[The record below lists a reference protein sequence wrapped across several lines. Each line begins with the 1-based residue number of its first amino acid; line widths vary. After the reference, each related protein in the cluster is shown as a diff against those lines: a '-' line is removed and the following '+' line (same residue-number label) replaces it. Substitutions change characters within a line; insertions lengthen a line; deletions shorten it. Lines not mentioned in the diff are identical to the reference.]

1 MIAYGKP
8 VIGVI
13 GASRPSGKGY
23 ELARAVGRN
32 IAERGGIVVCGGLGG
47 VMEAACRGAK
57 EGGGL
62 TIGILPGQDA
72 AEANRFVDVPIVT
85 GMGYARNIIIVRT
98 AQAIVALDGSF
109 GTLSELAHALQMA
122 KPLVAVGCRIAPPDV
137 PQVEDP
143 EEAVAR
149 AFAACAD
156 R

>member
-1 MIAYGKP
+1 MNAYGKP

-13 GASRPSGKGY
+13 GASRPTGEAY
-23 ELARAVGRN
+23 DLARVVGRK
-32 IAERGGIVVCGGLGG
+32 IAERGGVVVCGGLGG

-72 AEANRFVDVPIVT
+72 GEANRFVDVPIVT

-98 AQAIVALDGSF
+98 AQAIIALDGSF

-122 KPLVAVGCRIAPPDV
+122 KPLVAVGCRIAPPEA

-149 AFAACAD
+149 ACAACAD

>member
-13 GASRPSGKGY
+13 GASRPSGEGY

-72 AEANRFVDVPIVT
+72 AEANRYVDVPIVT

-98 AQAIVALDGSF
+98 AQAS
-109 GTLSELAHALQMA
+109 S
-122 KPLVAVGCRIAPPDV
+122 
-137 PQVEDP
+137 
-143 EEAVAR
+143 
-149 AFAACAD
+149 
-156 R
+156 

>member
-1 MIAYGKP
+1 
-8 VIGVI
+8 
-13 GASRPSGKGY
+13 
-23 ELARAVGRN
+23 
-32 IAERGGIVVCGGLGG
+32 
-47 VMEAACRGAK
+47 MEAACRGAK

-72 AEANRFVDVPIVT
+72 AEANRYVDVPIVT

-122 KPLVAVGCRIAPPDV
+122 KPLVAVGCRIAPPEA

-149 AFAACAD
+149 LHHNNHGQYLQIIRQALISSFNDENLGKSAFK
-156 R
+156 